1 MEYKAIEATNTKT
14 RRLAYVQ
21 ALVTILKTG
30 NFSEAQLRERIV
42 RWSNENVDS
51 LRGYWVP
58 TGEITST
65 RQNSAGSRYIDLA
78 VSLGLIA
85 SISGVYRYT
94 RVGIVLLTLLER
106 TQAYSVNTFQ
116 LALCSRLFFAYLLLQ
131 KDADFF
137 LLVSEFLL
145 MQERPSLAQ
154 MQREFKDR
162 LIERLNLKIAMS
174 PDERTRRAM
183 IDRRREVD
191 NWKKPERYAEH
202 LIPPRLN
209 WMLDLLFLDTTKFPQ
224 HVYSLTRTGASF
236 LKSVPTLNAFVRDID
251 SNWIDNDFWRTTPI
265 LTENTNSRIWF
276 ELELKEQLELVDNLL
291 RIAYKSFRITNVP
304 RISLYQTQIFIC
316 ISLAE
321 MGVVITPREFSDW
334 LNMNQFV
341 GNVRYEVRQSPR
353 ENESYI
359 VVRIG

>member
-1 MEYKAIEATNTKT
+1 MEYKAIESTNTKT

-21 ALVTILKTG
+21 ALVTILKAG
-30 NFSEAQLRERIV
+30 NFAEAQLLERIV

-51 LRGYWVP
+51 LRSYWVT

-65 RQNSAGSRYIDLA
+65 RQNTAGSRYIDLA

-94 RVGIVLLTLLER
+94 RIGLVLLTLLER
-106 TQAYSVNTFQ
+106 TQGHSVNTFQ
-116 LALCSRLFFAYLLLQ
+116 LPLSSRLFFAYLLLQ

-137 LLVSEFLL
+137 LLVGEFLL
-145 MQERPSLAQ
+145 LQERPSLAQ

-162 LIERLNLKIAMS
+162 LIDRLNLKIAMS

-209 WMLDLLFLDTTKFPQ
+209 WMLDLLLLDTTKFPQ
-224 HVYSLTRTGASF
+224 HVYSLTRLGGSF
-236 LKSVPTLNAFVRDID
+236 LNGVPTLNTYVRDID
-251 SNWIDNDFWRTTPI
+251 SNWIDNDFWRATPI
-265 LTENTNSRIWF
+265 LTENANSRNWF
-276 ELELKEQLELVDNLL
+276 ELDFREQLELVAGLL
-291 RIAYKSFRITNVP
+291 RIAYKSFRVTNVP
-304 RISLYQTQIFIC
+304 RISLYQTQLFIC

-321 MGVVITPREFSDW
+321 MGVIITPREFSDW
-334 LNMNQFV
+334 LNTNQFV
-341 GNVRYEVRQSPR
+341 ENVRYEVRQSPR
-353 ENESYI
+353 ENEAYI